1 MADIFSKIA
10 NSPVAFGVIKG
21 ATDLFVAGRTQQKKE
36 ALEAKKKQ
44 AETLEKNQQ
53 TFIDTALSSQDMAQ
67 SVITNPYFQSRIQQ
81 LAKTNTDLY
90 NAIAL
95 KSLAPKE
102 VTPYNQQ
109 IIDMTSG
116 NSTAARNFIANNKDY
131 LAQNP
136 TLARIL
142 KTTASVHT
150 LTEGQNRILSNIKN
164 ADEAKKLMDGYFPI
178 EQTSEKFKGPVKMK
192 IDGGRPVDSDTGE
205 ELKGDLIEYRGNNNT
220 QSDLFYALDAKIKA
234 FEQEEFEGSSDAS
247 IRTMLD
253 TIKIAEERN
262 PGSAIVVA
270 NSMLKNLDSKDVKAK
285 FFLENFKI
293 SFAKKENANVS
304 VADLLSNSV
313 DMVREDIKD
322 QTSRGMFAENIL
334 DSKKVQDMV
343 KKGLFKQYLTSENEE
358 EQQIAKDYFALKAM
372 KDSLDKVAEGKGK
385 AGISYGG
392 VDLFPDTIANMAKN
406 KETANTFL
414 SRMDGLKIQR
424 NGQTVDIEGFINSLS
439 PQEKAAFLTDIT
451 STMENH
457 DNMVTAK
464 KVMENGSS
472 YQDRPDNYPIKFPNL
487 YNIPEIKAFIHGPVI
502 NQPPEDVSVT
512 RNVASTQTV
521 DSTPVG
527 NPLPDT
533 QVLLADKTQIVT
545 LSEDVKEFSAA
556 RGFARPSDMLKDD
569 GYFETLQG
577 AGGFTLAGDGIL
589 LKGNDNIFKAANAI
603 IKQVPQIKNFTPNSL
618 RIKDYAAIGRTIVN
632 QQIDDDADV
641 FATVAMLMNDDFSI
655 KKDPGKV
662 GYSPEQIE
670 AAVTKL
676 SKGELKVDDIAN
688 QNVNLNDYIKTLTS
702 AINDINVQGDK
713 MNVSVAIDNL
723 VFDIAKSETGL
734 LKSSGKYIAESF
746 GDVFNV
752 GQRNLVVN
760 SMNAAFNRLE
770 NDSDIQK
777 IASKD
782 KRLSSAK
789 LASNLITI
797 AYQRARSLD
806 PNGRISDRD
815 FKAALESITASFIAS
830 NQITKA
836 LLLDFKNDAESQLII
851 NNNLLE
857 VFTNI
862 KEDGSNIILKK
873 NIRAIRAVPVFRRV
887 RQMTSSIAAAR
898 QYRERFVENGNKINL
913 SVYALSRVQSHKPT
927 DPELQ
932 VYEVVRATNKLDPIA
947 VGLPVYT
954 DKFGRMLTSQEL
966 RQRGFRP

>member
-1 MADIFSKIA
+1 MADIFTKIA

-21 ATDLFVAGRTQQKKE
+21 ATDLFVAGRTAQKKE
-36 ALEAKKKQ
+36 ALAAKKKEI
-44 AETLEKNQQ
+44 ETAEKNQKS
-53 TFIDTALSSQDMAQ
+53 FVDVALSSQDMAQ
-67 SVITNPYFQSRIQQ
+67 SVLTNPYFKDRRETLFTQNR
-81 LAKTNTDLY
+81 DLY

-116 NSTAARNFIANNKDY
+116 NSTAARNFIADNKDY

-142 KTTASVHT
+142 KTSASVST
-150 LTEGQNRILSNIKN
+150 LTEGQNRIVNGVKN
-164 ADEAKKLMDGYFPI
+164 STDANKLIDSYFPI
-178 EQTSEKFKGPVKMK
+178 KQTSEIFEGPLKVK
-192 IDGGRPVDSDTGE
+192 IDGGRPVNVDTGE
-205 ELKGDLIEYRGNNNT
+205 ELKGDLIEYRDNNPT
-220 QSDLFYALDAKIKA
+220 QSDLFYALSAKAKA
-234 FEQEEFEGSSDAS
+234 LDEEEFEGLSDAN
-247 IRTMLD
+247 INTMET
-253 TIKIAEERN
+253 TIKNAEERN
-262 PGSAIVVA
+262 PGSGIVVA
-270 NSMLKNLDSKDVKAK
+270 NSMLERIDKRDGKSA
-285 FFLENFKI
+285 FFLK
-293 SFAKKENANVS
+293 SFILGYGEKENSKVS
-304 VADLLSNSV
+304 VPDLLSKSV

-322 QTSRGMFAENIL
+322 QTSRALFAKNVL
-334 DSKKVQDMV
+334 DSKKVQNMV
-343 KKGLFKQYLTSENEE
+343 SKGLFTQYLNSENEE

-392 VDLFPDTIANMAKN
+392 VDLFPDTVANMAKN
-406 KETANTFL
+406 RETANIFL
-414 SRMDGLKIQR
+414 SRTNGLVIQR
-424 NGQTVDIEGFINSLS
+424 NGQNVDIEGFINSLP

-464 KVMENGSS
+464 KVTENGNS
-472 YQDRPDNYPIKFPNL
+472 YQDRPDNYAIKFPNL

-545 LSEDVKEFSAA
+545 LSEDVVQFSKQ
-556 RGFARPSDMLKDD
+556 RGFDKPSDMLKDD

-577 AGGFTLAGDGIL
+577 AGGFTLAGNGTL
-589 LKGNDNIFKAANAI
+589 LKGNDKIFKAANAI

-618 RIKDYAAIGRTIVN
+618 RTRDYAAIGRTIVN

-655 KKDPGKV
+655 KKDPGKM
-662 GYSPEQIE
+662 GYAQEQIE

-676 SKGELKVDDIAN
+676 SAGDLKVDDIAK
-688 QNVNLNDYIKTLTS
+688 QNVNLNDYTTTLNS
-702 AINDINVQGDK
+702 AINNINVRGDA
-713 MNVSVAIDNL
+713 MNATTILENITE
-723 VFDIAKSETGL
+723 DIIKSETGL
-734 LKSSGKYIAESF
+734 VIGTGSYIAENF

-760 SMNAAFNRLE
+760 SMNTAL
-770 NDSDIQK
+770 STL
-777 IASKD
+777 SKD
-782 KRLSSAK
+782 RRIANAK
-789 LASNLITI
+789 LASQLITI

-815 FKAALESITASFIAS
+815 FKAALDSITSSFFAS

-836 LLLDFKNDAESQLII
+836 LLLDFKNEAESQLII

-873 NIRAIRAVPVFRRV
+873 NIRAIRAVPVFRKV
-887 RQMTSSIAAAR
+887 RQMNSSINAAR
-898 QYRERFVENGNKINL
+898 QYRERFDENGNKYDRSI
-913 SVYALSRVQSHKPT
+913 YALSIVQAHRPP
-927 DPELQ
+927 DANLQ

-947 VGLPVYT
+947 IGLPIYT

-966 RQRGFRP
+966 KQRGFRP

>member
-1 MADIFSKIA
+1 MADIFTKIA

-21 ATDLFVAGRTQQKKE
+21 ATDLFVAGRTAQKKE
-36 ALEAKKKQ
+36 ALAAKKKEI
-44 AETLEKNQQ
+44 ETAEKNQKS
-53 TFIDTALSSQDMAQ
+53 FVDVALSSQDMAQ
-67 SVITNPYFQSRIQQ
+67 SVLTNPYFKGRRETLFTQNR
-81 LAKTNTDLY
+81 DLY

-116 NSTAARNFIANNKDY
+116 NSTAARNFIADNKDY

-142 KTTASVHT
+142 KTSASVST
-150 LTEGQNRILSNIKN
+150 LTEGQNRIVNGVKN
-164 ADEAKKLMDGYFPI
+164 ATDAKKLMNSYFPLKQGEI
-178 EQTSEKFKGPVKMK
+178 FEGPLKVK
-192 IDGGRPVDSDTGE
+192 IDGGRPVNVETGE
-205 ELKGDLIEYRGNNNT
+205 ELKGDLTEYRQNNPM
-220 QSDLFYALDAKIKA
+220 QSDLFYALSAKA
-234 FEQEEFEGSSDAS
+234 EALDEEEFKGLSDTN
-247 IRTMLD
+247 INTMET
-253 TIKIAEERN
+253 TIKNAEERN
-262 PGSAIVVA
+262 PGSGIVVA
-270 NSMLKNLDSKDVKAK
+270 NSMLERIDKRDGKSA
-285 FFLENFKI
+285 FFLK
-293 SFAKKENANVS
+293 SFILGYGEKENSKVS
-304 VADLLSNSV
+304 VPDLLSKSV

-322 QTSRGMFAENIL
+322 QTSRALFAKNVL
-334 DSKKVQDMV
+334 DSKKVQNMV
-343 KKGLFKQYLTSENEE
+343 SKGLFTQYLNSENEE

-392 VDLFPDTIANMAKN
+392 VDLFPDTVANMAKN
-406 KETANTFL
+406 RETANIFL
-414 SRMDGLKIQR
+414 SRTNGLVIQR
-424 NGQTVDIEGFINSLS
+424 NGQNVDIEGFINSLP

-464 KVMENGSS
+464 KVTENGNS
-472 YQDRPDNYPIKFPNL
+472 YQDRPDNYAIKFPNL

-545 LSEDVKEFSAA
+545 LSEDVVQFSKQ
-556 RGFARPSDMLKDD
+556 RGFDKPSDMLKDD

-577 AGGFTLAGDGIL
+577 AGGFTLAGNGTL
-589 LKGNDNIFKAANAI
+589 LKGNDKIFKAANAI

-618 RIKDYAAIGRTIVN
+618 RTRDYAAIGRTIVN

-655 KKDPGKV
+655 KKDPGKM
-662 GYSPEQIE
+662 GYAQEQIE

-676 SKGELKVDDIAN
+676 SAGDLKVDDIAK
-688 QNVNLNDYIKTLTS
+688 QNVNLNDYTTTLNS
-702 AINDINVQGDK
+702 AINNINVRGDA
-713 MNVSVAIDNL
+713 MNATTILENITE
-723 VFDIAKSETGL
+723 DIIKSETGL
-734 LKSSGKYIAESF
+734 VIGTGSYIAENF

-760 SMNAAFNRLE
+760 SMNTAL
-770 NDSDIQK
+770 STL
-777 IASKD
+777 SKD
-782 KRLSSAK
+782 RRIANAK
-789 LASNLITI
+789 LASQLITI

-815 FKAALESITASFIAS
+815 FKAALDSITSSFFAS

-836 LLLDFKNDAESQLII
+836 LLLDFKNEAESQLII

-873 NIRAIRAVPVFRRV
+873 NIRAIRAVPVFRKV
-887 RQMTSSIAAAR
+887 RQMNSSINAAR
-898 QYRERFVENGNKINL
+898 QYRERFDENGNKYDRSI
-913 SVYALSRVQSHKPT
+913 YALSIVQAHRPP
-927 DPELQ
+927 DANLQ

-947 VGLPVYT
+947 IGLPIYT

-966 RQRGFRP
+966 KQRGFRP